1 MTDNILSVDS
11 HLFLVH
17 CVLTRLLTFLSCLL
31 STLNL
36 QPPPTTLKSVCG
48 DTLLHL
54 CMCLCVWEYC
64 MPQRGSSFSGIA

>member
-17 CVLTRLLTFLSCLL
+17 CVLTRLLLSFL
-31 STLNL
+31 LNTNNS
-36 QPPPTTLKSVCG
+36 QPPPTTLKSVRR
-48 DTLLHL
+48 DTLMHL

-64 MPQRGSSFSGIA
+64 MAQRGSGFSGIA